1 MPIRTC
7 FFDMGNV
14 LVRFSH
20 EKMCENVA
28 AVCRTD
34 LASVTQLLISNEL
47 QFQLECGKITEE
59 EFHAAVERELECSV
73 DPSELK
79 VAVSDIFE
87 LNESIVPLLE
97 ELRALSVRLVLLSNT
112 SVTHLNFIRERFEV
126 LEYFDDLTTSFAAGA
141 LKPDSAIYEHALGR
155 ADAAPSECF
164 FTDDIEAYVVAAR
177 AFGIHA
183 EVYTETSLTR
193 RQLRSLGVKISE

>member
-1 MPIRTC
+1 MWQRLLGI
-7 FFDMGNV
+7 
-14 LVRFSH
+14 
-20 EKMCENVA
+20 
-28 AVCRTD
+28 
-34 LASVTQLLISNEL
+34 LLIVIALAGVATWVYFGSTDN
-47 QFQLECGKITEE
+47 T
-59 EFHAAVERELECSV
+59 
-73 DPSELK
+73 PSE
-79 VAVSDIFE
+79 
-87 LNESIVPLLE
+87 LLE
-97 ELRALSVRLVLLSNT
+97 ELRALSIRLVLLSNT

-177 AFGIHA
+177 TFGIHA

-193 RQLRSLGVKISE
+193 RQLRSLGVEISE